1 MPAVRA
7 TPAAA
12 EGDTRPG
19 MKTLLID
26 DHALFREG
34 LALLMTQGF
43 PNLVLLQAGDI
54 TEALEQLAAHPDTRL
69 ILLDL
74 ALPDSAGTSG
84 LLRLREQAPQVTVV
98 VLSADETPEMVLA
111 AVDAGAAGFIPKTAR
126 SGVMQAALRVVLDG
140 GVYLP
145 PATLLAG
152 AGFDGEAAAPS
163 APSVLL
169 PEPDGLAGLTPR
181 QCDVLRLLIEGKTNK
196 LICRELELSESTV
209 KTHLASIFRRLGA
222 SSRTQAVVAAARLGL
237 RLGPAAAA

>member
-1 MPAVRA
+1 
-7 TPAAA
+7 
-12 EGDTRPG
+12 

-43 PNLVLLQAGDI
+43 QNLALLQAGDI
-54 TEALEQLAAHPDTRL
+54 TEAFEQLAAHPDTQL

-84 LLRLREQAPQVTVV
+84 LVRLREHAPQITVV

-111 AVDAGAAGFIPKTAR
+111 AIDAGAAGFIPKTAR

-145 PATLLAG
+145 PAVLLAQRG
-152 AGFDGEAAAPS
+152 QAADDALDEAAVAAAFDP
-163 APSVLL
+163 PG
-169 PEPDGLAGLTPR
+169 PDADAVTGLTPR
-181 QCDVLRLLIEGKTNK
+181 QCEVLRLLIEGKTNK

-222 SSRTQAVVAAARLGL
+222 NSRTQAVVAAARMGL
-237 RLGPAAAA
+237 RLGPVASLPG

>member
-1 MPAVRA
+1 
-7 TPAAA
+7 
-12 EGDTRPG
+12 

-26 DHALFREG
+26 DHPLFREG

-43 PNLVLLQAGDI
+43 PDLALLQAGDI
-54 TEALEQLAAHPDTRL
+54 SEALEQLAAQPDVQL

-84 LLRLREQAPQVTVV
+84 LLRLREHAPQVTMV

-111 AVDAGAAGFIPKTAR
+111 AIDAGAAGFIPKTAR
-126 SGVMQAALRVVLDG
+126 SGVMLAALRVVLDG

-152 AGFDGEAAAPS
+152 AGFDGDAAAAA

-169 PEPDGLAGLTPR
+169 PEPGGLAGLTPR

-222 SSRTQAVVAAARLGL
+222 SSRTQAVVAAAKLGL
-237 RLGPAAAA
+237 RLGPATTAR

>member
-1 MPAVRA
+1 MQVGL
-7 TPAAA
+7 T
-12 EGDTRPG
+12 
-19 MKTLLID
+19 MKTLLVD

-34 LALLMTQGF
+34 LALLITQGF
-43 PNLVLLQAGDI
+43 EHLVLLQAGDI
-54 TEALEQLAAHPDTRL
+54 TEALEQLAAHPDVQL

-84 LLRLREQAPQVTVV
+84 LVRLREHAPQITVV

-111 AVDAGAAGFIPKTAR
+111 AIDAGAAGFIPKTAR

-145 PATLLAG
+145 AAALLTR
-152 AGFDGEAAAPS
+152 AGFDGEEAAAP
-163 APSVLL
+163 APAALL
-169 PEPDGLAGLTPR
+169 LETDALQALTPR
-181 QCDVLRLLIEGKTNK
+181 QCDVLRLLIEGKSNK

-237 RLGPAAAA
+237 RLGPAAVAS